1 MLIYMQRWR
10 RLTRRV
16 DRRLLDVAMEAFR
29 RLLSRLSTDVVI

>member
-1 MLIYMQRWR
+1 MLIYMQRWQ

-16 DRRLLDVAMEAFR
+16 DQGLLDAAMEVFR

>member
-16 DRRLLDVAMEAFR
+16 DRGLLDSAMEVIR
-29 RLLSRLSTDVVI
+29 GLHSRLSTDVVY

>member
-16 DRRLLDVAMEAFR
+16 DRELLDLAMEAIR
-29 RLLSRLSTDVVI
+29 RLHSRLSTDVVS